1 MSALTNHSHV
11 WEHEVAYLAIRA
23 QGPGG
28 QNVNK
33 VSCAVQLRFDVRA
46 SSLPLEVKERLLAL
60 SDQRLNK
67 QGVIVIKAQSSRSL
81 EQNKAEALG
90 RLQAMVAEAAQVQ
103 AVRRPTKPTFGSQ
116 QRRLQGKA
124 VRADVKAARGKVRD

>member
-1 MSALTNHSHV
+1 MSSLTNHSHV

-90 RLQAMVAEAAQVQ
+90 RLQAMVAEASQVQ
-103 AVRRPTKPTFGSQ
+103 AVRRPTKPTWGSK